1 MAKRILRKRAFT
13 LIELLVVIAIIAI
26 LIALLLP
33 AVQQAREAAR
43 RAQCKNNLKQLG
55 IGMHNYHDTYGQFP
69 ITIFARNGNQ
79 GPQRWNQ
86 QEKGS
91 HLVHLLPFVDQQPL
105 YSRIDFRNRRADRRN
120 WPRIDDQPRWGKK
133 FRSYIVPTY
142 LCPSDGA
149 PKHSNGG
156 DRARSNYAGSMGNQ
170 RMDSRNGGGPYGGRW
185 CNLYPGNN
193 FRSGGANHGND
204 RRSDRI
210 SGMFARGN
218 WSAKIANVNVQDG
231 SSQTILMG
239 EILPHCGDH
248 SRNGWY
254 HFNAPWIATTA
265 PINFPIKCVY
275 EPGWNFAPRSCN
287 HWQNYQTSQGFKSK
301 HENGAHFLFVD
312 GRVRMLNETINYR
325 TYQRLGDRADRGIPW
340 HNTAGT
346 ATANPQTVDPNED
359 PAQGGVPGIVDDF

>member
-1 MAKRILRKRAFT
+1 MAKRTKRKRAFT

-69 ITIFARNGNQ
+69 PTIFAINGNQ
-79 GPQRWNQ
+79 GPQRWSQ
-86 QEKGS
+86 GEKGS

-105 YSRIDFRNRRADRRN
+105 YSRIDFKNRRADRRN

-156 DRARSNYAGSMGNQ
+156 DRARTNYAGSMGNQ
-170 RMDSRNGGGPYGGRW
+170 AMNGRGW
-185 CNLYPGNN
+185 CVLYPGNN
-193 FRSGGANHGND
+193 FRTGGSGHGND

-210 SGMFARGN
+210 SGMFSRGN
-218 WSAKIANVNVQDG
+218 WSARLPTVNVQDG
-231 SSQTILMG
+231 TSQTILMG

-248 SRNGWY
+248 ARNGWY

-275 EPGWNFAPRSCN
+275 EPGWNFAPRNCN
-287 HWQNYQTSQGFKSK
+287 HWQNWQTSQGFKSK
-301 HENGAHFLFVD
+301 HEQGAHFLFVD
-312 GRVRMLNETINYR
+312 GRVRFLNETINYR

-340 HNTAGT
+340 HFTAGNRG
-346 ATANPQTVDPNED
+346 ANPQTPDPAED
-359 PAQGGVPGIVDDF
+359 PLQGGVPGIVSDF

>member
-1 MAKRILRKRAFT
+1 MAKRINRKRAFT

-55 IGMHNYHDTYGQFP
+55 IGMHNYHDTYGMFP
-69 ITIFARNGNQ
+69 PTIFARNGNQ
-79 GPQRWNQ
+79 GRRWGQ
-86 QEKGS
+86 HEKGS

-105 YSRIDFRNRRADRRN
+105 YSRIDFRNHRADRRN
-120 WPRIDDQPRWGKK
+120 WPRITDQPRWGKK

-142 LCPSDGA
+142 LCPSDGS

-156 DRARSNYAGSMGNQ
+156 DRARSNYAASMGNQ
-170 RMDSRNGGGPYGGRW
+170 RMDSRSNW
-185 CNLYPGNN
+185 CSLYPGNN
-193 FRSGGANHGND
+193 FRSGPSGHGND

-218 WSAKIANVNVQDG
+218 WAARLATVNTQDG
-231 SSQTILMG
+231 TSQTILMG

-275 EPGWNFAPRSCN
+275 EPGWNQVRAGCN

-325 TYQRLGDRADRGIPW
+325 TYQRLGDRADRGLPW
-340 HNTAGT
+340 HDGTGRGSAG
-346 ATANPQTVDPNED
+346 TVDPNED
-359 PAQGGVPGIVDDF
+359 PAQGGMPGIVADF